1 MLYRVH
7 LAWKELELAT
17 LVVIGT
23 DCIGSYK
30 SNYRMIT
37 TMTVPIL
44 NGNSLKLCMLVYYH
58 MKVSLHLHDYD
69 CLIGP
74 CLKELLHFL
83 S

>member
-1 MLYRVH
+1 M
-7 LAWKELELAT
+7 T

-58 MKVSLHLHDYD
+58 MYGNKQACKVLSNFNLKCKEALHL
-69 CLIGP
+69 
-74 CLKELLHFL
+74 EAF
-83 S
+83 